1 MPTAKFFILIP
12 TSEKKERESF
22 RSRQNLN
29 LIAVNLLR
37 PILVRA
43 GTENSLF
50 FRFLRRNQYESFRR
64 WRFALVLFFS

>member
-43 GTENSLF
+43 GTKNSLSF
-50 FRFLRRNQYESFRR
+50 SFRT
-64 WRFALVLFFS
+64 